1 MARKALRAEAERA
14 DVELNTIVESVNSKL
29 ALRRLANDDDV
40 AAVIAFF
47 CSDGARSITGQT
59 LFVDCGEIWH

>member
-14 DVELNTIVESVNSKL
+14 GVELNTIVESVSSKL

-40 AAVIAFF
+40 AAVIVFF
-47 CSDGARSITGQT
+47 CSDPFPRVSG
-59 LFVDCGEIWH
+59 